1 MLVATMRLGFVPFPI
16 SIRNSPA
23 GVAHLLSRTHV
34 IQLYVS
40 PDPAMR
46 RLCAE
51 AVALL
56 AEGNA
61 EDGGVQVE
69 VLPVVQFAEI
79 EDAAWEG
86 AEEPQ
91 VAFGKLDL
99 DSVACLMH
107 SSGAPPLLRLRPR
120 RRASLADGAA
130 RGARGATQARRR
142 SRSRYI
148 LAIGRSCSGR
158 CCRVRLSSSLSSFS
172 SLFPLCSFAPLFAP
186 SSYFFRPFFRPFSAL
201 LLLFTC
207 SAPDLMHPCTHLPTH
222 SLTLTTS

>member
-56 AEGNA
+56 AA

-107 SSGAPPLLRLRPR
+107 SSGAPPPPF
-120 RRASLADGAA
+120 
-130 RGARGATQARRR
+130 T
-142 SRSRYI
+142 
-148 LAIGRSCSGR
+148 
-158 CCRVRLSSSLSSFS
+158 
-172 SLFPLCSFAPLFAP
+172 AP
-186 SSYFFRPFFRPFSAL
+186 SAGFS
-201 LLLFTC
+201 C
-207 SAPDLMHPCTHLPTH
+207 
-222 SLTLTTS
+222 